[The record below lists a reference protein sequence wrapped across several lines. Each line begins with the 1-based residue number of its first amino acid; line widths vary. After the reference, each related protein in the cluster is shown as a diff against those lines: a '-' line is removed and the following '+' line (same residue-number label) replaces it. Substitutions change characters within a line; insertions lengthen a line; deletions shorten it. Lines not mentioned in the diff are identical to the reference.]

1 MEPRILL
8 VDDEE
13 NVCKALVRQLR
24 AVDRAGEPPY
34 RIEWFAEPRAA
45 LQRAREAAFD
55 LVVSDYRMPDMDGVA
70 FLTAFR
76 ALQPD
81 CARLILSGQTDLL
94 GLVRA
99 INDAGISHFL
109 AKPWGEAELILA
121 VESALR
127 DRLLMLE
134 NHRLA
139 DQMRAL
145 RGTITQHEAE
155 LRRLEREHPGI
166 TRVRWSDDGAV
177 MIEGDGDG
185 RVHRA

>member
-13 NVCKALVRQLR
+13 AVCKALGRQLR
-24 AVDRAGEPPY
+24 SVDRAGEAPY
-34 RIEWFAEPRAA
+34 RIEWFVDPRAA
-45 LQRAREAAFD
+45 LARCREAAFD
-55 LVVSDYRMPDMDGVA
+55 LAVSDYRMPAMDGVA
-70 FLTAFR
+70 FLGALR

-81 CARLILSGQTDLL
+81 CARLILSGQADLP
-94 GLVRA
+94 GLARA
-99 INDAGISHFL
+99 INQAGISRFL
-109 AKPWGEAELILA
+109 AKPWGETELILA

-134 NHRLA
+134 NQRLA

-145 RGTITQHEAE
+145 RGTITRQEAE

-166 TRVRWSDDGAV
+166 TRARWNGEGALLLD
-177 MIEGDGDG
+177 EDGDEPA
-185 RVHRA
+185 RAA

>member
-13 NVCKALVRQLR
+13 SICKALVRQLR

-34 RIEWFAEPRAA
+34 RIEWYVDPNAA

-55 LVVSDYRMPDMDGVA
+55 IALSDYRMPGMDGVA
-70 FLTAFR
+70 FLNAFR
-76 ALQPD
+76 ALQPA
-81 CARLILSGQTDLL
+81 CARLILSGQTDLA

-99 INDAGISHFL
+99 INEAGISRFL
-109 AKPWGEAELILA
+109 AKPWSEAELVLA

-134 NHRLA
+134 NHLLA
-139 DQMRAL
+139 DEMRAL
-145 RGTITQHEAE
+145 RGCLTSHEAE

-166 TRVRWSDDGAV
+166 TRARWSSEGALPPDDCDVRRQNA
-177 MIEGDGDG
+177 
-185 RVHRA
+185 

>member
-24 AVDRAGEPPY
+24 TVDRAGEPPY
-34 RIEWFAEPRAA
+34 RIEWFTDPRAA
-45 LQRAREAAFD
+45 LQRAHEAAFD
-55 LVVSDYRMPDMDGVA
+55 LVVSDFRMPEMDGVA

-76 ALQPD
+76 ALQPA

-99 INDAGISHFL
+99 INDAGISRFL

-139 DQMRAL
+139 DQMRTL
-145 RGTITQHEAE
+145 RGAITQQEAE

-166 TRVRWSDDGAV
+166 TRVRWDGEGAVLLDDDGRTHTA
-177 MIEGDGDG
+177 
-185 RVHRA
+185 

>member
-1 MEPRILL
+1 MEPRLLL

-24 AVDRAGEPPY
+24 MVDRAGEPPY
-34 RIEWFAEPRAA
+34 RIEWFSAPRAA
-45 LQRAREAAFD
+45 LARAREAAFD
-55 LVVSDYRMPDMDGVA
+55 LVVSDYRMPEMDGVA
-70 FLTAFR
+70 FLNAFR

-99 INDAGISHFL
+99 INEAGISHFL

-127 DRLLMLE
+127 DRELMLE

-139 DQMRAL
+139 DEMRAL
-145 RGTITQHEAE
+145 RGAITQQEAE

-166 TRVRWSDDGAV
+166 TRVRWSGDGALLLDDDG
-177 MIEGDGDG
+177 ES
-185 RVHRA
+185 RLHRA